1 MATNEIDQYI
11 TQFPAEVRE
20 KLEEIRFI
28 IQQAAPMAEEVI
40 SYKMP
45 AYDCH
50 GILVYFAGYKKHVGF
65 YPSSSGIEAFQHE
78 FGPYK
83 WSKGA
88 VQFPLDQPLPADL
101 ITRIVAFRIQYNLE
115 MLAAKKTQKKKTE
128 KI

>member
-1 MATNEIDQYI
+1 MPTNEVDQYI
-11 TQFPAEVRE
+11 TTFPVEVRE
-20 KLEEIRFI
+20 KLEEIRWI

-50 GILVYFAGYKKHVGF
+50 GILVYFAGYKKHIGF
-65 YPSSSGIEAFQHE
+65 YPSGSGIEAFQHE

-88 VQFPLDQPLPADL
+88 VQFPLDEPLPAAL
-101 ITRIVAFRIQYNLE
+101 ISRIVAYRIQSNLDKA
-115 MLAAKKTQKKKTE
+115 AAKSKKRTK
-128 KI
+128 

>member
-1 MATNEIDQYI
+1 MNNNAVDQYI
-11 TQFPAEVRE
+11 ATFPVHIRE

-28 IQQAAPMAEEVI
+28 IQQAAPLAEEVI

-45 AYDCH
+45 AYDYH
-50 GILVYFAGYKKHVGF
+50 GMLVYFAGNKAHIGF
-65 YPSSSGIEAFQHE
+65 YPTGSGIEAFQHE

-101 ITRIVAFRIQYNLE
+101 ITRIVAFRIQVNIE
-115 MLAAKKTQKKKTE
+115 KAAAKSVKKSKG
-128 KI
+128 